1 MPTPTP
7 MPADPPHQYPVQLN
21 LAGKPVLVVGGG
33 RVARR
38 KVEGLL
44 AAGAV
49 VTVVAPEVDDE
60 LATLPGVTVHLRA
73 YTSAD
78 VESHRLVLTATNDT
92 ATNQRVHDD
101 ADAAGV
107 WVNSADDPERC
118 TFTLPAVVRNGDL
131 TLTVATNGRSPAL
144 ATHLKQRLADEYGGD
159 DYRTLLD
166 LLAEARRALHDEGRT
181 TEGLAWQTA
190 LDSDMLSLIRGGRI
204 SEARD
209 RLKTCLSSS

>member
-1 MPTPTP
+1 
-7 MPADPPHQYPVQLN
+7 MPADGAARAQYPVQLN
-21 LAGKPVLVVGGG
+21 LAGQPVLVVGGG

-44 AAGAV
+44 PTGAV
-49 VTVVAPEVDDE
+49 VTVVAPEVDAA
-60 LATLPGVTVHLRA
+60 LAAVPGITVERRPYEPGEA
-73 YTSAD
+73 GPPY
-78 VESHRLVLTATNDT
+78 RLVLTATNDT

-101 ADAAGV
+101 AEAAGV

-118 TFTLPAVVRNGDL
+118 TFTLPAIVRNGDL